1 MVRSG
6 REQANKCRVAAKS
19 RRMVVELD
27 ALGTKIVPLALL
39 EKQRRLIEAV
49 GDRTQSLARRR
60 YATAEVLLIASP
72 WE

>member
-1 MVRSG
+1 
-6 REQANKCRVAAKS
+6 
-19 RRMVVELD
+19 MVVELD